1 MLNLSP
7 SSTGAAVKNDEIKFW
22 LTFVLLYQK
31 SPKKVFRIY
40 AGIVIKIPKIKTLII
55 SLLGSLNLSELT
67 KNNMI
72 SIEGKIVTNN
82 KDISFSLLLF

>member
-1 MLNLSP
+1 
-7 SSTGAAVKNDEIKFW
+7 
-22 LTFVLLYQK
+22 
-31 SPKKVFRIY
+31 
-40 AGIVIKIPKIKTLII
+40 IKIPKIKTLII